1 VRQYVEDEVRAPDG
15 MGTKEDKR
23 GKRRTNIQQTA
34 ADEWHGKGKCYT
46 AWKQTVTAHVVLLLR
61 VPLNFECHFC

>member
-34 ADEWHGKGKCYT
+34 ADEWQR
-46 AWKQTVTAHVVLLLR
+46 QTQHSMEADGYSTRCATTQSAAE
-61 VPLNFECHFC
+61 F